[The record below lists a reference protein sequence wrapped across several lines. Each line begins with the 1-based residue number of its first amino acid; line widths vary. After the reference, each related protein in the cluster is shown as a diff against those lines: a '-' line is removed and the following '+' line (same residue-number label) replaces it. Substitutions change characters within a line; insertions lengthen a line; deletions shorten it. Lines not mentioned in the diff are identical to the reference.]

1 MVSQGLFN
9 MANKAIE
16 HLNNATNEDK
26 TPQAT
31 LKIMTEPQ
39 DIVEKANSADH
50 IDVPVEVDETTLLN
64 KTSQGEKPTHHNH
77 GKLWRIFA
85 CPPQGIIASVL
96 TKVIMVILLW
106 AVVWSITG
114 PECLPGGNLFGN
126 LILFVCAVLGGKI
139 VGMIKL
145 PHLPPLPGLLG
156 MLLAGF
162 VLRNIPVVSEAI
174 YIDYKWSS
182 SLRSIALAIIL
193 TRAGLGLDAK
203 ALRKLKAVCLR
214 LAFVPC
220 LSEACVCAVLG
231 HYLLHLPWSWS
242 FILGFVIGAVSPAV
256 VVPCMLLL
264 QKERYGVDKGIPT
277 LLMAAGSFDDILAI
291 TGFNTCLGIAFSSGS
306 MLSNILRG
314 FLEVLIGIAAGAAI
328 GLFLRYFPS
337 RDQEDLVMKRS
348 YLLLG
353 LAVFAIFATGVFGFP
368 GSGGLCTIVM
378 AFLAGVGW
386 VDGKGGA
393 EGITANAWAIFQP
406 LLFGLIGAEIS
417 VSSLNSYTVGLGIAT
432 LIIALVV
439 RILVTFL
446 MVHFSGFNMK
456 EKIFISL
463 AWIPKAT
470 VQAAIGSVAL
480 DMARI
485 RNDKIAAEYGLSVL
499 TVAFLGILITAPIGA
514 IIIGLLGPKLL
525 CRAKQQKPDCRE
537 GTESQTIMPCEHDQ
551 RVENDIE
558 V

>member
-1 MVSQGLFN
+1 
-9 MANKAIE
+9 MANKNIE
-16 HLNNATNEDK
+16 HLNNATNEERN
-26 TPQAT
+26 PAT
-31 LKIMTEPQ
+31 LKIMPESR
-39 DIVEKANSADH
+39 DVIEKMSSTDH
-50 IDVPVEVDETTLLN
+50 SDAPMEVDETTLLN
-64 KTSQGEKPTHHNH
+64 KSSQSEEPKSQHH

-139 VGMIKL
+139 VGMIKF
-145 PHLPPLPGLLG
+145 PNLPPLPGLLG

-162 VLRNIPVVSEAI
+162 ILRNIPVVSDAI

-214 LAFVPC
+214 LAFGPC
-220 LSEACVCAVLG
+220 LSESCVCAVLG

-242 FILGFVIGAVSPAV
+242 FILGFVMGAVSPAV
-256 VVPCMLLL
+256 VVPCMLML
-264 QKERYGVDKGIPT
+264 QKDLYGVDKGIPT

-291 TGFNTCLGIAFSSGS
+291 TGFNTCLGIAFSSG
-306 MLSNILRG
+306 
-314 FLEVLIGIAAGAAI
+314 
-328 GLFLRYFPS
+328 
-337 RDQEDLVMKRS
+337 
-348 YLLLG
+348 
-353 LAVFAIFATGVFGFP
+353 
-368 GSGGLCTIVM
+368 
-378 AFLAGVGW
+378 
-386 VDGKGGA
+386 
-393 EGITANAWAIFQP
+393 
-406 LLFGLIGAEIS
+406 
-417 VSSLNSYTVGLGIAT
+417 LGIAT
-432 LIIALVV
+432 LSIALVV

-446 MVHFSGFNMK
+446 MVHFSGFNIK
-456 EKIFISL
+456 ERIFISL

-485 RNDKIAAEYGLSVL
+485 RNDKTATDYGLSVL

-514 IIIGLLGPKLL
+514 VIIGLLGPKLL
-525 CRAKQQKPDCRE
+525 HKSNQQDSNHGE
-537 GTESQTIMPCEHDQ
+537 GIESKNRTSHEHHQ
-551 RVENDIE
+551 GVESEIE

>member
-1 MVSQGLFN
+1 
-9 MANKAIE
+9 MANKNIE
-16 HLNNATNEDK
+16 HLNNATNEERN
-26 TPQAT
+26 QAT
-31 LKIMTEPQ
+31 LKIISESQAVM
-39 DIVEKANSADH
+39 EKINSTDH
-50 IDVPVEVDETTLLN
+50 SDAPVEVDETTLLN
-64 KTSQGEKPTHHNH
+64 KISHNESPKSHHH
-77 GKLWRIFA
+77 GKLWRMFA

-145 PHLPPLPGLLG
+145 PNLPPLPGLLG

-162 VLRNIPVVSEAI
+162 VLRNIPVVSDAI

-214 LAFVPC
+214 LAFGPC

-242 FILGFVIGAVSPAV
+242 FILGFVMGAVSPAV
-256 VVPCMLLL
+256 VVPCMLML
-264 QKERYGVDKGIPT
+264 QKECYGIDKGIPT
-277 LLMAAGSFDDILAI
+277 LLMAAGSFDDILSI

-306 MLSNILRG
+306 MVSNILRG

-432 LIIALVV
+432 LSIALVV
-439 RILVTFL
+439 RIFVTFL
-446 MVHFSGFNMK
+446 MVHFSGFNIK
-456 EKIFISL
+456 ERVFISL

-485 RNDKIAAEYGLSVL
+485 RNDKTATEYGLSVL

-514 IIIGLLGPKLL
+514 VIIGLLGPKLL
-525 CRAKQQKPDCRE
+525 HKSNQQDSDHGE
-537 GTESQTIMPCEHDQ
+537 GLESKTMTSYEHHQ
-551 RVENDIE
+551 GVENEIE